1 MLPVK
6 LVLLSVLII
15 IIPSDFPFYN
25 KWEDFF
31 YFSILYRVFPYIWQG
46 NFLFSPVLYR
56 VCFKKNMPAKPLFI
70 CFYRLFSASLI
81 LFNISLFFFCD
92 RREVPAWKKTV
103 LSCKYIFFNH
113 ILHLYIGKIST
124 FFRLEKQERNTSIF
138 VAVMEN
144 FISLNIIGFFP
155 VYAGETSCFFLN
167 NIGFYLTEQCL
178 QSHCSYWFAGFFM
191 PVLFSYSMFFFM
203 FRKTVVI

>member
-1 MLPVK
+1 MYGRETSCFPLCYIGFCLKKICLQSLCLYALTGFFLPA
-6 LVLLSVLII
+6 LFSLIYLS
-15 IIPSDFPFYN
+15 
-25 KWEDFF
+25 
-31 YFSILYRVFPYIWQG
+31 
-46 NFLFSPVLYR
+46 FLFLWQEGG
-56 VCFKKNMPAKPLFI
+56 
-70 CFYRLFSASLI
+70 ASME
-81 LFNISLFFFCD
+81 
-92 RREVPAWKKTV
+92 RTV

-113 ILHLYIGKIST
+113 ILHLCIGKIST

-178 QSHCSYWFAGFFM
+178 QNQCLRWLADFFL

-203 FRKTVVI
+203 FRKTAVI